1 MTWWVKAAAGTE
13 EPSSSWPRADA
24 QERSHGPQEGFSA
37 GLGAGPQG
45 KSLMFTVSAAKG
57 APTSH
62 AEVQT
67 SELMTSEAENV
78 PPSHSSSLKTPRHP
92 TPRDTAA
99 PAEIPPVPPVQTAE
113 ETQTYPGEVPP
124 GLKWRPSQL
133 RGEAQV
139 RTSRPD
145 FLGAEGVPPFAS
157 QTDVQKHSST
167 LQLAADEALP
177 SASETKPQWVSSKP
191 VISEEKQSLPSLR
204 AETQEELWSQAVL
217 ARRLSPRTRAEAE
230 AQTFHTD
237 IPLGTKWQVY
247 RLSTEAQVQT
257 LC

>member
-1 MTWWVKAAAGTE
+1 ME
-13 EPSSSWPRADA
+13 ELSSSWRRADA
-24 QERSHGPQEGFSA
+24 QERSRGPQEGFSA

-45 KSLMFTVSAAKG
+45 KSLMFTVNAAKG

-67 SELMTSEAENV
+67 SKLMTSKAENV
-78 PPSHSSSLKTPRHP
+78 PPSHSSSLETPRHP
-92 TPRDTAA
+92 TLRDT
-99 PAEIPPVPPVQTAE
+99 AEIPPMPPVQAAE

-124 GLKWRPSQL
+124 GLKWHPSQL

-167 LQLAADEALP
+167 PQLGADEVLP

-204 AETQEELWSQAVL
+204 AETQGELWSQAVL
-217 ARRLSPRTRAEAE
+217 ARRMSPRLRAEAE
-230 AQTFHTD
+230 VQTFHMD
-237 IPLGTKWQVY
+237 IPLGTKWQMY
-247 RLSTEAQVQT
+247 RLCTETQVQT